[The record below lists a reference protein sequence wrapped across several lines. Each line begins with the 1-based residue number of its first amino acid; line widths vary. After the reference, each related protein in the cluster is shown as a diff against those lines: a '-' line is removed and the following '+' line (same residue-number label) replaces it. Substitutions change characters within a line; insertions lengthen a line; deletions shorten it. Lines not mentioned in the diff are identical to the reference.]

1 MTGMELF
8 EKMDVIEDQY
18 IEESMTEEVTFGKKK
33 KRSWIWIATSV
44 AAAFVLTF
52 IGVINA
58 FPNVAVA
65 MNDVVGLKELV
76 QLVTVDK
83 SMKACLENEYA
94 QYIGEEQIM
103 KDGHYSKVYY
113 IVADKTHISIFYK
126 TDVPY
131 KGAEYHHFANVL
143 SADESPIV
151 SIWSVNSFETDI
163 EDLYELRITFLEELE
178 EDRLPESIQMVI
190 DFGKTWEDGYATEE
204 GGFIQQPEATATYEI
219 QLDNVFSVD
228 SVMYENSKEVEID
241 GQKILFECVEVYP
254 TRTRLVF
261 YGKEENTKELLGLH
275 AVLLDQKENE
285 YQPLS
290 EQEGVQYLNDESN
303 LNITKQYQDYDTSFF
318 SKINTFQV
326 EIRGVWWKYVSP
338 IEQEVSY
345 EKKSVGE
352 LPEGMELLKMEM
364 DEEKTVT
371 IQFREY
377 STDLLSCTS
386 DVYDAETGDACD
398 REVVLD
404 GDSYVIV
411 TYKIPNYW
419 EGKCKFRWERS
430 EDITL
435 EKPIRV
441 KMQ

>member
-1 MTGMELF
+1 MTGIELF

-18 IEESMTEEVTFGKKK
+18 IDEYLSKDITFGKKK
-33 KRSWIWIATSV
+33 KRNWIWIATSV
-44 AAAFVLTF
+44 AAFVLVF
-52 IGVINA
+52 VGVVNA
-58 FPNVAVA
+58 FPNAAVA

-76 QLVTVDK
+76 QLVTVDE

-94 QYIGEEQIM
+94 QYIGEEQVM
-103 KDGHYSKVYY
+103 RDGHYSKVYY
-113 IVADKTHISIFYK
+113 VVADKTHISIFYK

-131 KGAEYHHFANVL
+131 KGVEYHHFAN
-143 SADESPIV
+143 AFCDDGSPIA
-151 SIWSVNSFETDI
+151 SIWTVNSFETDI
-163 EDLYELRITFLEELE
+163 EDLYELRITFLDELE
-178 EDRLPESIQMVI
+178 EDMLPESIQMVI
-190 DFGKTWEDGYATEE
+190 DFGKTWDGGYATEE
-204 GGFIQQPEATATYEI
+204 GGFIQQPEATVTYEI
-219 QLDNVFSVD
+219 KLDNVFFVESV
-228 SVMYENSKEVEID
+228 VYENPQEVEID
-241 GQKILFECVEVYP
+241 GQKISFECVEVYP

-275 AVLLDQKENE
+275 AVLLDQKGNE
-285 YQPLS
+285 YQPLL
-290 EQEGVQYLNDESN
+290 EQEGGQYLNDESD
-303 LNITKQYQDYDTSFF
+303 LNITKQYQDFDTSFF
-318 SKINTFQV
+318 SKANTFQV

-338 IEQEVSY
+338 IEQEISY

-377 STDLLSCTS
+377 STNLLSCTS

-398 REVVLD
+398 RDVVLD

-411 TYKIPNYW
+411 TYIIPNYW
-419 EGKCKFRWERS
+419 EGKCKFRWERL